1 MFERSIVMENRIRE
15 LKVSLQYAI
24 EAGDTRSLRRT
35 LPEEFKQIT
44 TTLSAFV
51 HGEDSIPQ
59 LKGYLEEIDSL
70 AILRR
75 MNPIFEAMTRGSY
88 LNLTQSYHLSL
99 YFASLEEVV
108 RKNRTPKYVGVDS
121 IMQDIDFLLTEGK
134 KILPRSLHKLLKK
147 KAEDAKQKVKDRLSS
162 VDRLLDR
169 FFK

>member
-1 MFERSIVMENRIRE
+1 
-15 LKVSLQYAI
+15 
-24 EAGDTRSLRRT
+24 
-35 LPEEFKQIT
+35 
-44 TTLSAFV
+44 
-51 HGEDSIPQ
+51 
-59 LKGYLEEIDSL
+59 
-70 AILRR
+70 

>member
-1 MFERSIVMENRIRE
+1 MENRIRE

-147 KAEDAKQKVKDRLSS
+147 KTECQIDL
-162 VDRLLDR
+162 
-169 FFK
+169 